1 MKLLRAIQA
10 FLTPPPLTMD
20 LAPIRDAHANE
31 LFEQKEWFESQI
43 KNLITEHCE
52 ERQQWARDK
61 RLLTMERDRAL
72 EREAAARRA
81 VDNTQALMTPHLAG
95 GMTCVGSVANHR
107 MQLDV
112 PADSGIE
119 PYELL
124 AGFAYLIQDAGME
137 LTDDSWPMSLPDLLL
152 YTPPLLPTVKSA
164 ALLESQKVHKRTT
177 LIGVSTRRPNMIS
190 PGPGAGQ

>member
-1 MKLLRAIQA
+1 MKLLRTIQA
-10 FLTPPPLTMD
+10 FFTPPPPTMD

-43 KNLITEHCE
+43 KNLIAEQCNA
-52 ERQQWARDK
+52 RSQWAKDK
-61 RLLTMERDRAL
+61 RKLTNERGQAL
-72 EREAAARRA
+72 EREAAARKA
-81 VDNTQALMTPHLAG
+81 MDNTQALMTPHMAG
-95 GMTCVGSVANHR
+95 GMTRVGSVANHR

-112 PADSGIE
+112 PVDSNVE

-137 LTDDSWPMSLPDLLL
+137 LTDDGWPMSLPDLLL
-152 YTPPLLPTVKSA
+152 YTPPLLPTVKSD
-164 ALLESQKVHKRTT
+164 ALLERQTAAPTPR
-177 LIGVSTRRPNMIS
+177 MIS